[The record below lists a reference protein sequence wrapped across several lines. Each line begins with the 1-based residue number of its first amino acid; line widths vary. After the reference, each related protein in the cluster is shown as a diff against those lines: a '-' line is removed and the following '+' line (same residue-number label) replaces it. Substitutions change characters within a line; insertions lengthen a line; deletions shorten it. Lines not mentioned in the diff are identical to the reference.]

1 MRCSARRPAT
11 CRTRRDGLTGCSAR
25 ASTRSRAGRA
35 RFSAT
40 SSASASWAF
49 PRVERCTGG
58 ASPRALTGELAAQDL
73 VDHLGI
79 ALAAH
84 RFHNRADEKSVKLV
98 AAGAVLGELGAF
110 RRKHPI
116 AGLSDFSF
124 T

>member
-11 CRTRRDGLTGCSAR
+11 CRTRRGGLTGCSAR
-25 ASTRSRAGRA
+25 ASTRSRAGPA

-40 SSASASWAF
+40 SSASASWVC

-58 ASPRALTGELAAQDL
+58 ALPRAHLTGELAAQDL
-73 VDHLGI
+73 VDDLGI

-84 RFHNRADEKSVKLV
+84 RFHHRADEKSVKLV

-110 RRKHPI
+110 RREHPV
-116 AGLSDFSF
+116 A
-124 T
+124 